1 LEKETIKTKLKTI
14 FMGTPEFSVPC
25 LRKLHEYA
33 DVAAVFTQP
42 DRPVGRGY
50 KVRMSPIKQFAIEN
64 NIPVYTPQKLRED
77 ENIDIIKA
85 INPDVI
91 IVVAYGQILPKSVLE
106 IPRYGCINIH
116 ASILPKWRGAAPVQ
130 YAIMNGDTVTGVTS
144 MEMDE
149 GMDTGD
155 ILLTEE
161 MNIEKSDTSD
171 ILLQKLSVLGAEL
184 LIKTLENIGKT
195 EHIKQDNSAATYS
208 HLIKKEDSLLDI
220 AKSAKELYDQIR
232 AITAYTYEY
241 NNNKRI
247 KIYASEIVENEADG
261 LFVIKCGD
269 GKFLSILEIQPENGR
284 RMTIK
289 EFLLGHSL

>member
-1 LEKETIKTKLKTI
+1 
-14 FMGTPEFSVPC
+14 MGTPDFSVPC
-25 LRKLHEYA
+25 LEKLTEFA

-42 DRPVGRGY
+42 DRPGGRGH
-50 KVRMSPIKQFAIEN
+50 KLKMSPVKQLATEKG
-64 NIPVYTPQKLRED
+64 IPVYTPARLRED
-77 ENIDIIKA
+77 ENIELIKE

-91 IVVAYGQILPKSVLE
+91 VVVAYGQILPKAILE
-106 IPRYGCINIH
+106 IPKYGCINIH

-155 ILLTEE
+155 ILLTDEI
-161 MNIEKSDTSD
+161 NIENSDTSSS
-171 ILLQKLSVLGAEL
+171 LLNKLSLLGADL
-184 LIKTLENIGKT
+184 LIKTLENITTTK
-195 EHIKQDNSAATYS
+195 HIKQDNSNATYS
-208 HLIKKEDSLLDI
+208 HLIQKEDSLLDTS
-220 AKSAKELYDQIR
+220 KSAKEVHDQIR

-247 KIYASEIVENEADG
+247 KIYSSEIVESEADG
-261 LFVIKCGD
+261 LFVLKCGD

-284 RMTIK
+284 RMTVK